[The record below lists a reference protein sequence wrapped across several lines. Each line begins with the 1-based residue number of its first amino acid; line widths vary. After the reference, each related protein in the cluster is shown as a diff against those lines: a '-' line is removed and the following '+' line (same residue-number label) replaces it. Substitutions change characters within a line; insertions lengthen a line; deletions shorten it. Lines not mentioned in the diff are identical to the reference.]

1 MTKKII
7 SFWQTFYNSLKKFMG
22 LEENKN
28 TSREKRGEGS
38 LLSTHYQD
46 SQERKLTAT
55 EKEEIQIQENNIL
68 AQKFRE
74 ISSFSESKPERNIRS
89 LTIETT
95 NLDPLYKFRS
105 SKVKKKA
112 INPNSEITEAS
123 SSQKNNKN
131 LKGKSSK
138 NESFSQQKKQS
149 LHQKQNAKQSTKSDL
164 FYPVIVL
171 LVVSILFLIISFHL
185 EKNKKLQKKSVSRIV
200 NV

>member
-1 MTKKII
+1 
-7 SFWQTFYNSLKKFMG
+7 MG

-68 AQKFRE
+68 TQKFRE

-89 LTIETT
+89 LTIKTT
-95 NLDPLYKFRS
+95 NLDPAQNQFILRK
-105 SKVKKKA
+105 SKSDKVEKKV
-112 INPNSEITEAS
+112 INPNYSQS
-123 SSQKNNKN
+123 SKKEVAKKNKGVSNDQRNNKN
-131 LKGKSSK
+131 LKGKNLK
-138 NESFSQQKKQS
+138 NESFNHQKKQS
-149 LHQKQNAKQSTKSDL
+149 FHQKQNVKKSTKSDL

-185 EKNKKLQKKSVSRIV
+185 EKNKKLQKKSVSRIA